1 MFTDTHCNKRRREE
15 TRSEGGC
22 TSCRGKKKKRERR
35 RTKSEVEKKSESE
48 GMCDAIKKKERE
60 ERRQIVRGEKYKWRP
75 DGRRSRRYR
84 GGGGWEERKSG
95 MRTETGRKGAGRG
108 GRMREVGRRSNFLTR
123 RLVAA

>member
-48 GMCDAIKKKERE
+48 GMCDAMKKKSAKRDGKSYGERSINGDRTGE
-60 ERRQIVRGEKYKWRP
+60 EADGIAVEEDGKRGR
-75 DGRRSRRYR
+75 
-84 GGGGWEERKSG
+84 
-95 MRTETGRKGAGRG
+95 AG
-108 GRMREVGRRSNFLTR
+108 
-123 RLVAA
+123 